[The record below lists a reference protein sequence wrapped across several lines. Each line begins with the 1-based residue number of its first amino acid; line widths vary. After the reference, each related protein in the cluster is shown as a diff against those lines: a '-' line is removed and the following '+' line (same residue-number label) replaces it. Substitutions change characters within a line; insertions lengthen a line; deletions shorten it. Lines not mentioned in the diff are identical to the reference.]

1 MAMDYSLGYD
11 DTNPISIEA
20 HAKKLIG
27 HTFEEVLKWN
37 SHSEVKEDFAEIYGN
52 VSRKGGL
59 GNLLEREYFGYEP
72 NSSPEPD
79 FPKAGVEL
87 KVTPYERKKSG
98 KLSAGERLVLGMISY
113 ESPIES
119 DFYKSHAWQKCKLI
133 LLIYYLRNKE
143 LASNLLYPID
153 YATLFTPTEADLKI
167 IEHDYE
173 IIYEKIYSGR
183 AHELSEGDT
192 MYLGACTKGST
203 AEKSTVPQYY
213 GEHIPARKRAFCF
226 KNSYMTYVLNN
237 YIVKNVKT
245 YDNAES
251 IIKDGEELKNT
262 SFEDYVVSKI
272 ASFSGKSDEELC
284 MIFEREY
291 NNNKAQWSDLAYR
304 ILGIKSNRA
313 EEFLKAN
320 IKVKAVRVEEN
331 GNIKESWPFPTFK
344 YKQIITETWEESEL
358 YDELSETKYLL
369 VVYKKK
375 GDKYYLR
382 GAKLWNMPYADIENE
397 VRKVW
402 KRTVD
407 TIKNGIELTVTGN
420 TVSNN
425 LPGMKDNPVAHVRTH
440 ANQTYYDL
448 GDGTII
454 GKGSRTR
461 DANELP
467 DGRWMTN
474 HSFWINKSYLR
485 EQIFEY
491 L

>member
-1 MAMDYSLGYD
+1 MDSLLGYN
-11 DTNPISIEA
+11 DTNPSSIEA
-20 HAKKLIG
+20 YAKKLIG
-27 HTFEEVLKWN
+27 HTFEEILKWN
-37 SHSEVKEDFAEIYGN
+37 NCSDENGDVVEAYSN
-52 VSRKGGL
+52 LSRKGGL

-79 FPKAGVEL
+79 FPEAGVEL

-113 ESPIES
+113 DTAIEP

-143 LASNLLYPID
+143 LESNLLYPIN

-173 IIYEKIYSGR
+173 IIYEKISSGR

-192 MYLGACTKGST
+192 MYLGACTKGAT
-203 AEKSTVPQYY
+203 AAKSTVPQFY

-237 YIVKNVKT
+237 YVVKNVRT
-245 YDNAES
+245 YDNTES
-251 IIKDGEELKNT
+251 IIKDGTELKNT
-262 SFEDYVVSKI
+262 SFEDYIVSKI
-272 ASFSGKSDEELC
+272 SSFSGKSDEELC
-284 MIFEREY
+284 RIFEREY

-304 ILGIKSNRA
+304 ILGIKSNKA

-331 GNIKESWPFPTFK
+331 GNIKESWPLPAFK
-344 YKQIITETWEESEL
+344 YKKIIEETWEESEL
-358 YDELSETKYLL
+358 YNELSDTKYLL

-375 GDKYYLR
+375 GGKYYLR
-382 GAKLWNMPYADIENE
+382 GAKLWNMPYTDIENQ
-397 VRKVW
+397 VRVVW
-402 KRTVD
+402 ERTVNI
-407 TIKNGIELTVTGN
+407 IKNGVKLTVSGN

-440 ANQTYYDL
+440 ANQTYYEL
-448 GDGTII
+448 SDGIII
-454 GKGSRTR
+454 GKGSKTR

-474 HSFWINKSYLR
+474 HSFWINKSYLK
-485 EQIFEY
+485 EQIKEY